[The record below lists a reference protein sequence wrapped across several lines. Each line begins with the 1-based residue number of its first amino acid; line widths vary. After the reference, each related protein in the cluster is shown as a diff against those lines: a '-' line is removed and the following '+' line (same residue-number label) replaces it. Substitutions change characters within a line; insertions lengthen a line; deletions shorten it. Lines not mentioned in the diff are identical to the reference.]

1 MAAAEKTAV
10 SKDSY
15 MSSMYSGVYYVVV
28 DSKATLAEI
37 FNLNSSLGGDS
48 VPTMLNNEIDYNLYG
63 SSEDKLAVAKA
74 LDKHFEEN
82 SVKSDVSGFY
92 EESRDAN
99 REQIYVLY
107 GGLFFIGIFL
117 GTMFLMVTVMIIF
130 YKQIS
135 EGYDDKARY
144 EIMEKVG
151 MSNDEVKKSITSQ
164 VRMVFFLPCI
174 APMVATSVVFARS
187 IFPTTTGF
195 LNVALNKIGIDSIN
209 WLGDPKVVMISL
221 IIYTIWVDVGYNVIL
236 FSAGIDGI
244 PSYVYEAADL
254 DGASEWVK
262 FRKITW
268 PLLGRSFQFVIV
280 QTLISHFQMFA
291 QFAVLILK
299 DGPQN
304 SGLVL
309 SRYIYKMAFEY
320 KDMGYASAVS
330 LVLFVIIMTLSLIE
344 QKKSAVDWEY

>member
-1 MAAAEKTAV
+1 MKNKKFVGTVMVPAMLHMFV
-10 SKDSY
+10 FIVIPIVIGLVISFFNY
-15 MSSMYSGVYYVVV
+15 NPLSSDNKFIGLENFVRLVQ
-28 DSKATLAEI
+28 DAD
-37 FNLNSSLGGDS
+37 FR
-48 VPTMLNNEIDYNLYG
+48 
-63 SSEDKLAVAKA
+63 KA
-74 LDKHFEEN
+74 LLNTLLF
-82 SVKSDVSGFY
+82 
-92 EESRDAN
+92 
-99 REQIYVLY
+99 VLITVT
-107 GGLFFIGIFL
+107 LNIGIAL
-117 GTMFLMVTVMIIF
+117 VVAQMISWF
-130 YKQIS
+130 KS
-135 EGYDDKARY
+135 N
-144 EIMEKVG
+144 KVR
-151 MSNDEVKKSITSQ
+151 SFF
-164 VRMVFFLPCI
+164 RMVF
-174 APMVATSVVFARS
+174 
-187 IFPTTTGF
+187 FPTTTGF

>member
-1 MAAAEKTAV
+1 MKNKKFVGTVMVPAMLHMFV
-10 SKDSY
+10 FIVIPIVIGLVISFFNY
-15 MSSMYSGVYYVVV
+15 NPLSSDNKFIRLENFVRLVQ
-28 DSKATLAEI
+28 DAD
-37 FNLNSSLGGDS
+37 FR
-48 VPTMLNNEIDYNLYG
+48 
-63 SSEDKLAVAKA
+63 KA
-74 LDKHFEEN
+74 LLNTLLF
-82 SVKSDVSGFY
+82 
-92 EESRDAN
+92 
-99 REQIYVLY
+99 VLITVT
-107 GGLFFIGIFL
+107 LNIGIAL
-117 GTMFLMVTVMIIF
+117 VVAQMISWF
-130 YKQIS
+130 KS
-135 EGYDDKARY
+135 N
-144 EIMEKVG
+144 KVR
-151 MSNDEVKKSITSQ
+151 SFF
-164 VRMVFFLPCI
+164 RMVFFLPCI
-174 APMVATSVVFARS
+174 APMVAPSVVFARS

>member
-1 MAAAEKTAV
+1 MKNKKFVGTVMVPAMLHMFVFIVIPIVIGLVISFFT
-10 SKDSY
+10 Y
-15 MSSMYSGVYYVVV
+15 NPLSSDNKFIGLENFVRLVQ
-28 DSKATLAEI
+28 DAD
-37 FNLNSSLGGDS
+37 FR
-48 VPTMLNNEIDYNLYG
+48 
-63 SSEDKLAVAKA
+63 KA
-74 LDKHFEEN
+74 LLNTLLF
-82 SVKSDVSGFY
+82 
-92 EESRDAN
+92 
-99 REQIYVLY
+99 VLITVT
-107 GGLFFIGIFL
+107 LNIGIAL
-117 GTMFLMVTVMIIF
+117 VVAQMISWF
-130 YKQIS
+130 KS
-135 EGYDDKARY
+135 N
-144 EIMEKVG
+144 KVR
-151 MSNDEVKKSITSQ
+151 SFF
-164 VRMVFFLPCI
+164 RMVFFLPCI

>member
-1 MAAAEKTAV
+1 MKNKKFVGTVMVPAMLHMFV
-10 SKDSY
+10 FIVIPIVIGLVISFFNY
-15 MSSMYSGVYYVVV
+15 NPLSSDNKIIGLENFVRLVQ
-28 DSKATLAEI
+28 DAD
-37 FNLNSSLGGDS
+37 FR
-48 VPTMLNNEIDYNLYG
+48 
-63 SSEDKLAVAKA
+63 KA
-74 LDKHFEEN
+74 LITVTLN
-82 SVKSDVSGFY
+82 
-92 EESRDAN
+92 
-99 REQIYVLY
+99 
-107 GGLFFIGIFL
+107 IGIAL
-117 GTMFLMVTVMIIF
+117 VVAQMISWF
-130 YKQIS
+130 KS
-135 EGYDDKARY
+135 N
-144 EIMEKVG
+144 KVR
-151 MSNDEVKKSITSQ
+151 SFF
-164 VRMVFFLPCI
+164 RMVFFLPCI

>member
-1 MAAAEKTAV
+1 MKNKKFVGTVMVPAMLHMFV
-10 SKDSY
+10 FIVIPIVIGLVISFFNY
-15 MSSMYSGVYYVVV
+15 NPLSSDNKFIELENFVRLVQ
-28 DSKATLAEI
+28 DAD
-37 FNLNSSLGGDS
+37 FR
-48 VPTMLNNEIDYNLYG
+48 
-63 SSEDKLAVAKA
+63 KA
-74 LDKHFEEN
+74 LLNTLLF
-82 SVKSDVSGFY
+82 
-92 EESRDAN
+92 
-99 REQIYVLY
+99 VLITVT
-107 GGLFFIGIFL
+107 LNIGIAL
-117 GTMFLMVTVMIIF
+117 VVAQMISWF
-130 YKQIS
+130 KS
-135 EGYDDKARY
+135 N
-144 EIMEKVG
+144 KVR
-151 MSNDEVKKSITSQ
+151 SFF
-164 VRMVFFLPCI
+164 RMVFFLPCI

>member
-1 MAAAEKTAV
+1 MKNKKFVGTVMVPAMLHMFV
-10 SKDSY
+10 FIVIPIVIGLVISFFNHNPL
-15 MSSMYSGVYYVVV
+15 SSDNKFIGLENFVRLVQ
-28 DSKATLAEI
+28 DAD
-37 FNLNSSLGGDS
+37 FR
-48 VPTMLNNEIDYNLYG
+48 
-63 SSEDKLAVAKA
+63 KA
-74 LDKHFEEN
+74 LLNTLLF
-82 SVKSDVSGFY
+82 
-92 EESRDAN
+92 
-99 REQIYVLY
+99 VLITVT
-107 GGLFFIGIFL
+107 LNIGIAL
-117 GTMFLMVTVMIIF
+117 VVAQMISWF
-130 YKQIS
+130 KS
-135 EGYDDKARY
+135 N
-144 EIMEKVG
+144 KVR
-151 MSNDEVKKSITSQ
+151 SFF
-164 VRMVFFLPCI
+164 RMVFFLPCI

>member
-1 MAAAEKTAV
+1 MVPAMLHMFV
-10 SKDSY
+10 FIVIPIVIGLVISFFNY
-15 MSSMYSGVYYVVV
+15 NPLSSDNKFIG
-28 DSKATLAEI
+28 LEI
-37 FNLNSSLGGDS
+37 FVRLVQDA
-48 VPTMLNNEIDYNLYG
+48 DFR
-63 SSEDKLAVAKA
+63 KA
-74 LDKHFEEN
+74 LLNTLLF
-82 SVKSDVSGFY
+82 
-92 EESRDAN
+92 
-99 REQIYVLY
+99 VLITVT
-107 GGLFFIGIFL
+107 LNIGIAL
-117 GTMFLMVTVMIIF
+117 VVAQMISWF
-130 YKQIS
+130 KS
-135 EGYDDKARY
+135 N
-144 EIMEKVG
+144 KVR
-151 MSNDEVKKSITSQ
+151 SFF
-164 VRMVFFLPCI
+164 RMVFFLPCI

>member
-1 MAAAEKTAV
+1 MKNKKFVGTVMVPAMLHMFV
-10 SKDSY
+10 FIVIPIVIGLVISFFNY
-15 MSSMYSGVYYVVV
+15 NPLSSDNKFIGLENFVRLVQ
-28 DSKATLAEI
+28 DAD
-37 FNLNSSLGGDS
+37 FR
-48 VPTMLNNEIDYNLYG
+48 
-63 SSEDKLAVAKA
+63 KA
-74 LDKHFEEN
+74 LLNTLLF
-82 SVKSDVSGFY
+82 
-92 EESRDAN
+92 
-99 REQIYVLY
+99 VLITVT
-107 GGLFFIGIFL
+107 LNIGIAL
-117 GTMFLMVTVMIIF
+117 VVAQMISWF
-130 YKQIS
+130 KS
-135 EGYDDKARY
+135 N
-144 EIMEKVG
+144 KVR
-151 MSNDEVKKSITSQ
+151 SFF
-164 VRMVFFLPCI
+164 RMVFFLPCI
-174 APMVATSVVFARS
+174 APMVA
-187 IFPTTTGF
+187 TGF

>member
-1 MAAAEKTAV
+1 MKNKKFVGTVMVPAMLHMFV
-10 SKDSY
+10 FIVIPIVIGLVISFFNY
-15 MSSMYSGVYYVVV
+15 NPLSSDNKFIGLENFVRLVQ
-28 DSKATLAEI
+28 DAD
-37 FNLNSSLGGDS
+37 FR
-48 VPTMLNNEIDYNLYG
+48 
-63 SSEDKLAVAKA
+63 KA
-74 LDKHFEEN
+74 LLNTLLF
-82 SVKSDVSGFY
+82 
-92 EESRDAN
+92 
-99 REQIYVLY
+99 VL
-107 GGLFFIGIFL
+107 I
-117 GTMFLMVTVMIIF
+117 TVT
-130 YKQIS
+130 
-135 EGYDDKARY
+135 
-144 EIMEKVG
+144 
-151 MSNDEVKKSITSQ
+151 
-164 VRMVFFLPCI
+164 LCI

>member
-1 MAAAEKTAV
+1 MKNKKFVGTVMVPAMLHMFV
-10 SKDSY
+10 FIVIPIVIGLVISFFNY
-15 MSSMYSGVYYVVV
+15 NPLSSDNFVRLVQ
-28 DSKATLAEI
+28 DAD
-37 FNLNSSLGGDS
+37 FR
-48 VPTMLNNEIDYNLYG
+48 
-63 SSEDKLAVAKA
+63 KA
-74 LDKHFEEN
+74 LLNTLLF
-82 SVKSDVSGFY
+82 
-92 EESRDAN
+92 
-99 REQIYVLY
+99 VLITVT
-107 GGLFFIGIFL
+107 LNIGIAL
-117 GTMFLMVTVMIIF
+117 VVAQMISWF
-130 YKQIS
+130 KS
-135 EGYDDKARY
+135 N
-144 EIMEKVG
+144 KVR
-151 MSNDEVKKSITSQ
+151 SFF
-164 VRMVFFLPCI
+164 RMVFFLPCI

>member
-1 MAAAEKTAV
+1 MVPAMLHMFV
-10 SKDSY
+10 FIVIPIVIGLVISFFIY
-15 MSSMYSGVYYVVV
+15 NPLSSDNKFIGLENFVRLVQ
-28 DSKATLAEI
+28 DAD
-37 FNLNSSLGGDS
+37 FR
-48 VPTMLNNEIDYNLYG
+48 
-63 SSEDKLAVAKA
+63 KA
-74 LDKHFEEN
+74 LLNTLLF
-82 SVKSDVSGFY
+82 
-92 EESRDAN
+92 
-99 REQIYVLY
+99 VLITVT
-107 GGLFFIGIFL
+107 LNIGIAL
-117 GTMFLMVTVMIIF
+117 VVAQMISWF
-130 YKQIS
+130 KS
-135 EGYDDKARY
+135 N
-144 EIMEKVG
+144 KVR
-151 MSNDEVKKSITSQ
+151 SFF
-164 VRMVFFLPCI
+164 RMVFFLPCI

>member
-1 MAAAEKTAV
+1 MKNKKFVGTVMVPAMLHMFV
-10 SKDSY
+10 FIVIPIVIGLVISFFNY
-15 MSSMYSGVYYVVV
+15 NQLSSDNKFIGLENFVRLVQ
-28 DSKATLAEI
+28 DAD
-37 FNLNSSLGGDS
+37 FR
-48 VPTMLNNEIDYNLYG
+48 
-63 SSEDKLAVAKA
+63 KA
-74 LDKHFEEN
+74 LLNTLLF
-82 SVKSDVSGFY
+82 
-92 EESRDAN
+92 
-99 REQIYVLY
+99 VLITVT
-107 GGLFFIGIFL
+107 LNIGIAL
-117 GTMFLMVTVMIIF
+117 VVAQMISWF
-130 YKQIS
+130 KS
-135 EGYDDKARY
+135 N
-144 EIMEKVG
+144 KVR
-151 MSNDEVKKSITSQ
+151 SFF
-164 VRMVFFLPCI
+164 RMVFFLPCI

>member
-1 MAAAEKTAV
+1 MKNKKFVGTVMVPAMLHMFV
-10 SKDSY
+10 FIVIPIVIGLVISF
-15 MSSMYSGVYYVVV
+15 
-28 DSKATLAEI
+28 
-37 FNLNSSLGGDS
+37 FN
-48 VPTMLNNEIDYNLYG
+48 YNLL
-63 SSEDKLAVAKA
+63 SSDNKFIGLENFVRLVQDADFRKA
-74 LDKHFEEN
+74 LLNTLLF
-82 SVKSDVSGFY
+82 
-92 EESRDAN
+92 
-99 REQIYVLY
+99 VLITVT
-107 GGLFFIGIFL
+107 LNIGIAL
-117 GTMFLMVTVMIIF
+117 VVAQMISWF
-130 YKQIS
+130 KS
-135 EGYDDKARY
+135 N
-144 EIMEKVG
+144 KVR
-151 MSNDEVKKSITSQ
+151 SFF
-164 VRMVFFLPCI
+164 RMVFFLPCI